1 MEKNYSN
8 MTYGQIEDDIICELL
23 KYDSHDICAWWKFIE
38 LMDFIPDEYV
48 LRVLFNVVYS
58 GYNFDSDEFYDTLD
72 EILSYET
79 PEQRNQRIKSNT
91 AALQDKIESDGFIT
105 VYRGY
110 DELSYDSESA
120 LSWTYDIDDALFFG
134 LKKAWLEDGN
144 SHCLI
149 TAKIKPEDVLIVIDD
164 DREHE
169 IIVNPDAD
177 KMIISDAPIKMTKE
191 EKEDFYNRR
200 KKKSEEKVQQ
210 MIDSFK
216 K

>member
-1 MEKNYSN
+1 
-8 MTYGQIEDDIICELL
+8 MTYEQIEDDIIGELL

-79 PEQRNQRIKSNT
+79 PKQRNQRIKSNT

-134 LKKAWLEDGN
+134 LKKVWLEDEN

-149 TAKIKPEDVLIVIDD
+149 TAKIKPEDILIVIDD

-177 KMIISDAPIKMTKE
+177 KIIISDAPIKMTKE